1 MKKDI
6 YELLNDVTVDEA
18 DFEEIEVTEMEKA
31 RLKKILKNSL
41 PKKKS
46 KWKKP
51 VFAAAAVLCL
61 STATFGLAFPTY
73 ASQVPIIG
81 DIFRFLDNDRTGLYD
96 NYKEYA
102 NELNVT
108 KKSNGVKITVNDAVF
123 DGKTI
128 TLTYSLESEK
138 DLGES
143 PSTFDNVDV
152 KGEIGAT
159 WGAVITK
166 VEENKYVGLMRLNP
180 YMKEGEMAEVNWTI
194 KEIIT
199 DTEMKSEI
207 IKGNWNFKFQL
218 KATERDNFAVNKSI
232 EQNGIK
238 VGIDKIMMTPM
249 SFTVDYNQEVSES
262 IRGNW
267 DDVYVEIEIKD
278 DLGNIY
284 AGENNGGS
292 GDSGGYNMNWSKTFM
307 KLDKEATKLIITP
320 HVSLMNYGKGGI
332 QGGGTEILENGGE
345 RSFVTTSAND
355 NDIIS
360 DERKLDD
367 IVIELKK

>member
-31 RLKKILKNSL
+31 RLKKILKDSL
-41 PKKKS
+41 PKKKN

-51 VFAAAAVLCL
+51 VFIAAAVLCL

-108 KKSNGVKITVNDAVF
+108 KERNGVKITVNDAVF

-143 PSTFDNVDV
+143 PSTFDFVQV
-152 KGEIGAT
+152 KGSQGAS
-159 WGAVITK
+159 GSSIIK
-166 VEENKYVGLMRLNP
+166 KIDENKYVGLLTSTQL
-180 YMKEGEMAEVNWTI
+180 MKETDALNVNWSIEEVRADPET
-194 KEIIT
+194 KEET
-199 DTEMKSEI
+199 
-207 IKGNWNFKFQL
+207 IKGNWDFNFYL
-218 KATERDNFAVNKSI
+218 KATERNNVTVNKSI
-232 EQNGIK
+232 EQEGIK
-238 VGIDKIMMTPM
+238 VGVGKIMFAPM
-249 SFTVDYNQEVSES
+249 SFTIDYSQKVSKS
-262 IRGNW
+262 VRKNW
-267 DDVYVEIEIKD
+267 DDIYVDIEVKD
-278 DLGNIY
+278 DLGNVY
-284 AGENNGGS
+284 SGEGNGGS
-292 GDSGGYNMNWSKTFM
+292 GDSSGYNMNWSKTFM
-307 KLDKEATKLIITP
+307 KVNEKATKLIITP
-320 HVSLMNYGKGGI
+320 HISLMNYGEGGM
-332 QGGGTEILENGGE
+332 QGGGVEIGENGEE
-345 RSFVTTSAND
+345 REFEMKSSN
-355 NDIIS
+355 NNKKMR

-367 IVIELKK
+367 IVIELEK

>member
-18 DFEEIEVTEMEKA
+18 DFEEVEVTEMEKA

-108 KKSNGVKITVNDAVF
+108 KESNGVKITVNDAVF

-143 PSTFDNVDV
+143 PYTLDFVNV
-152 KGEIGAT
+152 KGSHGAS
-159 WGAVITK
+159 GSSIIKK
-166 VEENKYVGLMRLNP
+166 VGENKYVGLLTATQMIEESDEVNVNWSIGEVNTDP
-180 YMKEGEMAEVNWTI
+180 EMKEET
-194 KEIIT
+194 
-199 DTEMKSEI
+199 
-207 IKGNWNFKFQL
+207 IKGNWDFSFYL
-218 KATERDNFAVNKSI
+218 KAAERNNLPIHKSTEENGVKVSI
-232 EQNGIK
+232 G
-238 VGIDKIMMTPM
+238 KIMFTPM
-249 SFTVDYNQEVSES
+249 SFTVDYSQDVSKGG
-262 IRGNW
+262 RKNW
-267 DDVYVEIEIKD
+267 DVVNVDLEIKD
-278 DLGNIY
+278 DLGNSY
-284 AGENNGGS
+284 SGQGNGGS
-292 GDSGGYNMNWSKTFM
+292 GDSDGSHMDWSKTFM
-307 KLDKEATKLIITP
+307 KLDEKATKLIVTP
-320 HVSLMNYGKGGI
+320 HVNYYNYGKGGMES
-332 QGGGTEILENGGE
+332 TSAEILENGE
-345 RSFVTTSAND
+345 EKITELKSSNNNKKMR
-355 NDIIS
+355 